1 MKTKTEI
8 VKEFCEENGVPL
20 KDIKMSAYDPSDG
33 SGRAHAY
40 WLNKPIE
47 LADLNEV
54 DYVRPLGV
62 VGANSKKE
70 QMDIWLRWAGG
81 FNSIAAATSFYD
93 FMNGKPMLPI
103 TNMKS
108 LLSEE
113 DIKEDINKAMITG
126 KRGDMYATESKKPEE
141 YGCACGKC
149 KEFYEHAIRKDGF
162 VCRSCKSY
170 ENM

>member
-8 VKEFCEENGVPL
+8 AKEFCEENGVPL
-20 KDIKMSAYDPSDG
+20 KDIKMSAYHPSDG

-47 LADLNEV
+47 LAELDEV
-54 DYVRPLGV
+54 DFPEPSPRAWQRMADSLAQYEKSFL
-62 VGANSKKE
+62 
-70 QMDIWLRWAGG
+70 
-81 FNSIAAATSFYD
+81 SIATMTSFYD
-93 FMNGKPMLPI
+93 FMNDKPMLPYTYI
-103 TNMKS
+103 ESPLT
-108 LLSEE
+108 EE
-113 DIKEDINKAMITG
+113 DIKGTSAFG
-126 KRGDMYATESKKPEE
+126 KRGDMYKTENIKPEE
-141 YGCACGKC
+141 YGCACSKC

>member
-8 VKEFCEENGVPL
+8 AKEFCEENGVPL

-47 LADLNEV
+47 LADLDEF

-81 FNSIAAATSFYD
+81 YNSIAAATSFYD
-93 FMNGKPMLPI
+93 FMNDKSMLPFTYI
-103 TNMKS
+103 ESPLT
-108 LLSEE
+108 EE
-113 DIKEDINKAMITG
+113 DIKGTSAFG
-126 KRGDMYATESKKPEE
+126 KRGDMYKTENIKPEE
-141 YGCACGKC
+141 YGCACVRC
-149 KEFYEHAIRKDGF
+149 KEFYEHAVRKDGF